1 MKKNCIFILFIVLC
15 LLCTSCNK
23 TKNLNNNSTKEDI
36 REEIEYSGING
47 TADTIEGKTVI
58 ISIYAND
65 TVTNWNNDSDNTK
78 INDTL
83 NNLKIATDY
92 LVKQVN
98 SYNKEALFIYD
109 WNKFD
114 DIKYI
119 ANFNVDIVNNYKD
132 NYDTQREWI
141 VNNIDIGNI
150 KKKYAADNLVF
161 MYFFN
166 TNDTNT
172 SITSTYNRLDID
184 IIDVFPVNS
193 NYTIPPATYAH
204 ELLHTFGAPD
214 LYYANEIINQ
224 EYVDYLIEI
233 DSNDI
238 MAKVYYGDE
247 ITNEFSNLDAYYV
260 GLIDESSDVTKWNL
274 GLSEHVLK

>member
-23 TKNLNNNSTKEDI
+23 TKNLNNNSTKKDI
-36 REEIEYSGING
+36 HEEIEYSGING
-47 TADTIEGKTVI
+47 TADTIMGKTVI

-65 TVTNWNNDSDNTK
+65 TVTNWNTDSDNTK

-109 WNKFD
+109 WNNFD

-119 ANFNVDIVNNYKD
+119 ANFDVDIVNNYKD

-166 TNDTNT
+166 TDDTNT

-238 MAKVYYGDE
+238 MAKVNYGDE
-247 ITNEFSNLDAYYV
+247 IINEFSNLDAYYV

>member
-1 MKKNCIFILFIVLC
+1 MKKNSIFILFIVLC

-36 REEIEYSGING
+36 HEEIEYSGING

-65 TVTNWNNDSDNTK
+65 TVTKWNNDTDNTK

-119 ANFNVDIVNNYKD
+119 ANFDVDIVNNYKD

-166 TNDTNT
+166 TDDTNT

-238 MAKVYYGDE
+238 MAKVNYGDE
-247 ITNEFSNLDAYYV
+247 IINEFSKLDAYYV

-274 GLSEHVLK
+274 GLSEHILK

>member
-36 REEIEYSGING
+36 NEEIEYSGING
-47 TADTIEGKTVI
+47 TADTIMGKTVI

-141 VNNIDIGNI
+141 VNNIDIVNI
-150 KKKYAADNLVF
+150 KKKYDADNLVF

-166 TNDTNT
+166 TDDTNT

-238 MAKVYYGDE
+238 MAKVNYGDE
-247 ITNEFSNLDAYYV
+247 IINEFSNLDAYYV

>member
-1 MKKNCIFILFIVLC
+1 MKKNRIFILFIVLC

-36 REEIEYSGING
+36 PEEIEYSGING
-47 TADTIEGKTVI
+47 TADTIMGKTVI

-65 TVTNWNNDSDNTK
+65 TVTKWNNDTDNTK

-119 ANFNVDIVNNYKD
+119 ANFDTDIVNNYKD

-166 TNDTNT
+166 TDDTNT

-238 MAKVYYGDE
+238 MAKVNYGDE
-247 ITNEFSNLDAYYV
+247 IINEFSNLDAYYV

-274 GLSEHVLK
+274 GLSEHILK